1 MTKTN
6 PIARTMSVEP
16 RAKDDEAPLHP
27 LGGVSKPQAARDYAR
42 LDRFMRADEVI
53 FVTGLSCSTLY
64 RKIGNGSFPRQVR
77 LGANMVAWRE
87 SQVSGW
93 IQNPT

>member
-1 MTKTN
+1 MPKTN
-6 PIARTMSVEP
+6 PIVRTTSIEIQ
-16 RAKDDEAPLHP
+16 AKGDKSPLHS
-27 LGGVSKPQAARDYAR
+27 LKGVSKPLAATDYAR
-42 LDRFMRADEVI
+42 LDRFMRVEEVL

-64 RKIGNGSFPRQVR
+64 RKIGNGSFPRQVQ

-93 IQNPT
+93 IQDPS